1 MMQPSNHRNHQNHR
15 TNQHTA
21 IALNHQTSALPQ
33 QSKAN
38 T

>member
-21 IALNHQTSALPQ
+21 IVLNHQTSALSQ